1 MPEDP
6 KRTATRGDRAKRMAR
21 RWWQPVALALAALL
35 AAGVSAASVQGIRLI
50 RQIEAAPTT
59 DPIPA
64 LQETKGSD
72 YFADHARN
80 VLVLG
85 SDTRQGLSEEQQ
97 AQSGKPGDFGLEG
110 ERSDTILLLHTD
122 PRRDQAVIVHFPRD
136 LRVDIPGHGSDK
148 INAAYEIGGPQLAV
162 ETIHDFTG
170 LPIHNYVE
178 VGLAGFQRL
187 VDILGG
193 IRICVDRP
201 MIDELAGLNL
211 PHRGC
216 YRMDGQTALAFVRA
230 RHITGDIIP
239 DFSRIRR
246 QQQFMRAFFN
256 KLISLGSFLDASLI
270 HEAVQQVRTDPG
282 LEAVD
287 LIDLGQELRKL
298 AEEDPSGAESLDFRV
313 VPGEAGRSFV
323 EPIQREVDRLFDALR
338 TGKPLGTVGLA
349 PEGLDESPGVIKVR
363 VLDAGAPNAAAA
375 VDSKLRSSGFIV
387 LETQPAPPAYTTS
400 EILYRAGNPS
410 RGQVVSGYVEGLEQR
425 EGPPFVLDG
434 ADVAVVIGEDYRPS
448 S

>member
-6 KRTATRGDRAKRMAR
+6 KPTATRGDRAKRLAR
-21 RWWQPVALALAALL
+21 RWWQAVALALAALL
-35 AAGVSAASVQGIRLI
+35 AAGVSAASIQGIRLI
-50 RQIEAAPTT
+50 REIETHPTT
-59 DPIPA
+59 DPIPP
-64 LQETKGSD
+64 LEEKGSD
-72 YFADHARN
+72 YFADHPRN

-85 SDTRQGLSEEQQ
+85 SDTRRGLSEEQQ
-97 AQSGKPGDFGLEG
+97 EQFGKPEEG

-136 LRVDIPGHGSDK
+136 LRVEIPGQGFDK

-187 VDILGG
+187 VDLLGG

-216 YRMDGQTALAFVRA
+216 YSMDGRTALAFVRA
-230 RHITGDIIP
+230 RHIEGDIIP

-270 HEAVQQVRTDPG
+270 REAAQQVRTDPG
-282 LEAVD
+282 LQAVD
-287 LIDLGQELRKL
+287 LIDLGRELRKL

-313 VPGEAGRSFV
+313 VPGTPAFVGEVSYVLPNEA
-323 EPIQREVDRLFDALR
+323 QTDLLFDALR
-338 TGKPLGTVGLA
+338 TGEPLGTVGLA
-349 PEGLDESPGVIKVR
+349 PEGLDESPGVIEVR
-363 VLDAGAPNAAAA
+363 VLDGGASSTAAT
-375 VDSKLRSSGFIV
+375 VESRLRSSGFIV
-387 LETQPAPPAYTTS
+387 LETQAAPPSYRDS
-400 EILYRAGNPS
+400 EILYRAGRES
-410 RGQVVSGYVEGLEQR
+410 RGRVVGGYIGLDLR